1 MNLKK
6 VGYWQATAVVVFVL
20 LTGGAAS
27 LLARPENAQGMKD
40 LGYPVYLMTILGVWK
55 LLGGLALLAPRL
67 PRLKEWAYAGT
78 FFDFTGAVCS
88 HAAAGSDVRHIV
100 VPAVFA
106 AIALASWALRPPSR
120 VLGEIIATR
129 ARA

>member
-1 MNLKK
+1 LNLKNI
-6 VGYWQATAVVVFVL
+6 GYWLATAIVVFVL
-20 LTGGAAS
+20 LAGGAAS
-27 LLARPENAQGMKD
+27 LSARPENAQGMKD

-55 LLGGLALLAPRL
+55 MLGGLALLAPRL
-67 PRLKEWAYAGT
+67 PRLKEWAYAGI

-88 HAAAGSDVRHIV
+88 HVAVGSDTRHVV

-106 AIALASWALRPPSR
+106 VVALASWALRPPSR
-120 VLGEIIATR
+120 VLGEIVATR